1 MSEQKPQGWFVPLR
15 VRFRSATERAH
26 WEREHPG
33 ALAAD
38 DQTLQLQLP
47 TMEPEPEDGG
57 SHEGSI
63 RAPLR
68 SAEGSY
74 TSLRTQQIKELIRL
88 GNVLRA
94 QMGFELGDLNE
105 VLQQIVTSVSA
116 CTGFRTLVIF
126 LVTDLGEN
134 DVEPGSETEVPLPTL
149 ISQTAAADL
158 DHQTTY
164 VVPVASNCEESAAS
178 EEGER
183 IRRVVPRFI
192 EGMLAPESRMTVE
205 QLLGLLR
212 SEFRISQSY
221 FISHEHIDVEPGR
234 WHPEDVLIVPLYS
247 SPPIHRGERKQGV
260 PHDKSGDYTSMKKLL
275 GFLSLDDPEDDKLPT
290 LESIEVV
297 ELFANQA
304 AIAIDNARI
313 FHEREAER
321 LALEEAIAALRRDL
335 EQVQE
340 GNLRVRV
347 RSSHERTL
355 QILQPVA
362 DAINTMM
369 VEIGEILGDVQMVTQ
384 AVDEHTQKVQQS
396 SELLVRDASQQE
408 QRVQNISHVIDE
420 MAVTMHHISECAAKI
435 AQVAVEAMDVTLE
448 GQSIVD
454 RAVDGMG
461 QVREATMHSAR
472 VMKRLGESG
481 QEIND
486 TVLTITDLTTRM
498 NLLALNAAI
507 EAVRAGEHGQ
517 GFAVIAQE
525 MRTLAMHSAEA
536 ARKVAAR
543 IRTIQQETTTA
554 AVSVEQNTRQVV
566 MQTEL
571 VTQTGVALDAISVVT
586 EQMADLVQ
594 DIAKL
599 AERVSIPRSAADS
612 QTQGGQRQPTI
623 NRGSTAPT
631 VGSVEGISR
640 MTTEITQHMRQMQQS
655 LTHLIDLTNSLRSR
669 VSVFRISP

>member
-1 MSEQKPQGWFVPLR
+1 MSEQKSQGWFVPLR
-15 VRFRSATERAH
+15 VRFRSPTERAQ

-33 ALAAD
+33 VLAAD

-47 TMEPEPEDGG
+47 TLGSEPE
-57 SHEGSI
+57 
-63 RAPLR
+63 ALR
-68 SAEGSY
+68 
-74 TSLRTQQIKELIRL
+74 RTQQIKELIRL

-94 QMGFELGDLNE
+94 QLDFELDGLNE
-105 VLQQIVTSVSA
+105 VLQQIGNSISA
-116 CTGFRTLVIF
+116 CTGFRVLVIN
-126 LVTDLGEN
+126 L
-134 DVEPGSETEVPLPTL
+134 VEPGSE
-149 ISQTAAADL
+149 
-158 DHQTTY
+158 Y
-164 VVPVASNCEESAAS
+164 VVPVAFAGAS

-183 IRRVVPRFI
+183 VVR
-192 EGMLAPESRMTVE
+192 ESRMTVE
-205 QLLGLLR
+205 QLLGLMR
-212 SEFRISQSY
+212 GEFRISQSY
-221 FISHEHIDVEPGR
+221 FISHEHAEVFSDIVVVTDKTPGDYEPGR
-234 WHPEDVLIVPLYS
+234 WHPEDALIVPLYS
-247 SPPIHRGERKQGV
+247 PRKQEL
-260 PHDKSGDYTSMKKLL
+260 SSMKKLL
-275 GFLSLDDPEDDKLPT
+275 GFLSLNDPEDGKLPT

-297 ELFANQA
+297 ELFASQA

-313 FHEREAER
+313 FQEREAER
-321 LALEEAIAALRRDL
+321 LALEEAIALLRRDL

-340 GNLRVRV
+340 GDLRVRIRV
-347 RSSHERTL
+347 RSSHERSL

-362 DAINTMM
+362 DAINTMV
-369 VEIGEILGDVQMVTQ
+369 VEISEILGDVQMVTQ

-408 QRVQNISHVIDE
+408 QQVHNISQVIDE
-420 MAVTMHHISECAAKI
+420 MAITMHHVSERAAKI
-435 AQVAVEAMDVTLE
+435 AHVAVEAMDVTLE
-448 GQSIVD
+448 GQSAVD

-461 QVREATMHSAR
+461 QVREATMQSAR

-517 GFAVIAQE
+517 GFAVLAQE
-525 MRTLAMHSAEA
+525 MRSLATHSAEA
-536 ARKVAAR
+536 ARKVATS
-543 IRTIQQETTTA
+543 IRAIQQETATA

-594 DIAKL
+594 GI
-599 AERVSIPRSAADS
+599 SSAANN
-612 QTQGGQRQPTI
+612 QAQGSHLMI
-623 NRGSTAPT
+623 
-631 VGSVEGISR
+631 GSVEGISR
-640 MTTEITQHMRQMQQS
+640 MTSEITQHMRQMQQS
-655 LTHLIDLTNSLRSR
+655 LTHLVDLTNSLRSR

>member
-1 MSEQKPQGWFVPLR
+1 MSEQKSQGWFVPLR
-15 VRFRSATERAH
+15 VRFRSPTERAQ

-33 ALAAD
+33 VLAAD
-38 DQTLQLQLP
+38 EQTLQLQLP
-47 TMEPEPEDGG
+47 TLG
-57 SHEGSI
+57 SELE
-63 RAPLR
+63 ALR
-68 SAEGSY
+68 
-74 TSLRTQQIKELIRL
+74 RTQQIKELIRL

-94 QMGFELGDLNE
+94 QLDFELDGLNE
-105 VLQQIVTSVSA
+105 VLQQIGNSISA
-116 CTGFRTLVIF
+116 CTGFRVLVIN
-126 LVTDLGEN
+126 L
-134 DVEPGSETEVPLPTL
+134 VEPGSE
-149 ISQTAAADL
+149 
-158 DHQTTY
+158 Y
-164 VVPVASNCEESAAS
+164 VVPVAFAGAS

-183 IRRVVPRFI
+183 IVR
-192 EGMLAPESRMTVE
+192 ESRMTVE
-205 QLLGLLR
+205 QLLGLMR
-212 SEFRISQSY
+212 GEFRISQSY
-221 FISHEHIDVEPGR
+221 FISHEHAEVFCSPPIYRGEFLTDKTPGSLDKGVPPHPLGR
-234 WHPEDVLIVPLYS
+234 DKSGPYEAGSWHPEDALIVPLYS
-247 SPPIHRGERKQGV
+247 PRKQGV

-275 GFLSLDDPEDDKLPT
+275 GFLSLNDPEDGKLPT

-297 ELFANQA
+297 ELFASQA

-313 FHEREAER
+313 FQEREAER
-321 LALEEAIAALRRDL
+321 LALEEAIALLRRDL

-340 GNLRVRV
+340 GDLRVRIRV
-347 RSSHERTL
+347 RSSHERSL

-362 DAINTMM
+362 DAINTMV
-369 VEIGEILGDVQMVTQ
+369 VEISEILGDVQMVTQ

-408 QRVQNISHVIDE
+408 QQVHNVLSEARINTQVIDE
-420 MAVTMHHISECAAKI
+420 MAITMHHVSERAAKI
-435 AQVAVEAMDVTLE
+435 AHVAVEAMDVALE
-448 GQSIVD
+448 GQSAVD

-461 QVREATMHSAR
+461 QVREATMQSAR

-517 GFAVIAQE
+517 GFAVLAQE
-525 MRTLAMHSAEA
+525 MRSLATHSAEA
-536 ARKVAAR
+536 ARKVATS
-543 IRTIQQETTTA
+543 IRAIQQETATA

-599 AERVSIPRSAADS
+599 AERLSIPRSAAS
-612 QTQGGQRQPTI
+612 AERVSIPQAQGSHLMI
-623 NRGSTAPT
+623 
-631 VGSVEGISR
+631 GSVEGISR
-640 MTTEITQHMRQMQQS
+640 MTSEITQHMRQMQQS
-655 LTHLIDLTNSLRSR
+655 LTHLVDLTNSLRSR